1 MELPPRELIL
11 SPWLPEK
18 GLAMIFAERGIG
30 KTWIALNLAY
40 CMASAGSFL
49 RWYATQTRR
58 VLYID
63 GEMPGRVLKDRLE
76 LIIESTPFTIDGDN
90 IKFIAADFQPNG
102 LPDLVSEEGQK
113 FYDEHITWADVVIVD
128 NLSTVCRG
136 LKENEA
142 DSFSLLVECPGS
154 LGHVAADVAAREA
167 PALLR
172 LYDAEAECLAAR
184 IDRA

>member
-1 MELPPRELIL
+1 
-11 SPWLPEK
+11 
-18 GLAMIFAERGIG
+18 
-30 KTWIALNLAY
+30 
-40 CMASAGSFL
+40 MASAGSFL